1 MILFFGLIGAGKS
14 VQGQILSARHGWR
27 WLSTGQMLRDTHDP
41 ELLKQMTTGELV
53 SETFMRK
60 AVSEALHRSKDM
72 KGVILDGFPR
82 TLGQAEWLLGS
93 QAEHGRSV
101 QLAIILE
108 VPRSEIMQR
117 LHVRG
122 RADDEPEAIEK
133 RMTLYRQEIY
143 PILTYLANNHV
154 RIVHIDGTGSVGQV
168 HDRIEAEL
176 QACSLV

>member
-1 MILFFGLIGAGKS
+1 MIIFFGPIGAGKS

-27 WLSTGQMLRDTHDP
+27 WLSTGQMLRDTHNP
-41 ELLKQMTTGELV
+41 ELLNQMTTGELI
-53 SETFMRK
+53 SEDVVNR
-60 AVSEALHRSKDM
+60 AVADALRRSKDM
-72 KGVILDGFPR
+72 DHVIIDGFPR
-82 TLGQAEWLLGS
+82 TLDQAKWLLDAQG
-93 QAEHGRSV
+93 EHGRSI

-108 VPRSEIMQR
+108 VPMSEVFKR
-117 LHVRG
+117 LKVRG
-122 RADDEPEAIEK
+122 RADDEPETIEK